1 MRINKQNLKL
11 LAGCAAG
18 CGIGWLITLFTPVW
32 VWIAVA
38 ALLTLMLIIDWN
50 DGRETGEDD

>member
-11 LAGCAAG
+11 LAGCG
-18 CGIGWLITLFTPVW
+18 MGWMITLFTPIW